1 MSVRFDAR
9 PFEYRR
15 PNDKYYF
22 DTDVETGGWESN
34 PHSYDWLDPL
44 YKYSE
49 GRVTDAARTLG
60 ITNVSNTDKVNR
72 ILSEI
77 QTGGAARL
85 AAAAKENAARL
96 QASSDAAAEANR
108 KQLLQIQGERSAV
121 SKMTQDYTAMLQL
134 EADRR
139 VKAQEESRLAMEKER
154 VGAAAR
160 SANLARGGQTANLQI
175 QPSSSTPRTAGTQS
189 FKRRPLQFNP
199 QTYGSVATTKPGT
212 LNI

>member
-1 MSVRFDAR
+1 
-9 PFEYRR
+9 
-15 PNDKYYF
+15 
-22 DTDVETGGWESN
+22 
-34 PHSYDWLDPL
+34 
-44 YKYSE
+44 
-49 GRVTDAARTLG
+49 
-60 ITNVSNTDKVNR
+60 
-72 ILSEI
+72 
-77 QTGGAARL
+77 
-85 AAAAKENAARL
+85 
-96 QASSDAAAEANR
+96 
-108 KQLLQIQGERSAV
+108 QGERSAV

>member
-1 MSVRFDAR
+1 MTVLFEAR

-15 PNDKYYF
+15 PTYTRQQPGRGSMVKS
-22 DTDVETGGWESN
+22 E
-34 PHSYDWLDPL
+34 HSYDWMDPL

-60 ITNVSNTDKVNR
+60 ITNVNNPDKVNR

-77 QTGGAARL
+77 QTGGADRL
-85 AAAAKENAARL
+85 VAAVQENAARL

-121 SKMTQDYTAMLQL
+121 TKMTQDYTAMLQA
-134 EADRR
+134 EADRKVAADQAAKR
-139 VKAQEESRLAMEKER
+139 NLAT
-154 VGAAAR
+154 A
-160 SANLARGGQTANLQI
+160 SANQARQGQTANLQI